1 MAELVNPPSLARPR
15 GFSHAAVAEGRVI
28 ALAGQ
33 VGWDADGHFAD
44 GFSAQF
50 ARALDNLLVAL
61 AAAGGAPADLVSVR
75 VYVVDKRQYIA
86 AAKDLGAVWRER
98 LGKHYPAMALVEVK
112 GLLEDAA
119 LVEIEGLAVVK

>member
-33 VGWDADGHFAD
+33 VGWDSSGKFAD
-44 GFSAQF
+44 GFAAQF
-50 ARALDNLLVAL
+50 ERALDNLVQAL
-61 AAAGGAPADLVSVR
+61 TGAGGTAADLVSVR
-75 VYVVDKRQYIA
+75 IYVVDKRQYIA
-86 AAKDLGAVWRER
+86 ASKEIGTAWRAR
-98 LGKHYPAMALVEVK
+98 LGKHYPAMALLEVK

>member
-1 MAELVNPPSLARPR
+1 V
-15 GFSHAAVAEGRVI
+15 V

-33 VGWDADGHFAD
+33 IGWDAAGQFAD

-75 VYVVDKRQYIA
+75 VYVVDKRQYVA
-86 AAKDLGAVWRER
+86 AAKDIGAAWRER
-98 LGKHYPAMALVEVK
+98 LGKHYPAMALLEVK

-119 LVEIEGLAVVK
+119 LVEIEGLAVVE